1 METNVAIRKF
11 GTPITPLPVPDP
23 SSSTE
28 SPGVEPQGISV
39 EAIRESPS
47 APASADEIVNEGC
60 AERGND

>member
-1 METNVAIRKF
+1 VAIRKF
-11 GTPITPLPVPDP
+11 GTPTTTLPVPDP

-28 SPGVEPQGISV
+28 VEPQGISV

-47 APASADEIVNEGC
+47 APVSADEIVSEGC